1 MVKKEKLLVA
11 GVLFIA
17 VLFFGLLAVFLGQD
31 ANWDLR
37 NYHYYNA
44 YAFLNDRYALDL
56 LPSQMPYFYNP
67 LIDVP
72 FFYLSL
78 ALSAKQTAFALGA
91 VQGINFVLL
100 FFIAFSVLAI
110 KNNLHK
116 AVVSFLIAFLG
127 MIGSGSLAQLGTVFG
142 DNITSIG
149 VFLSLL
155 LVVRYYKL
163 LYQSSVFHAVV
174 FSMLFALPAGMAFG
188 LKLPSVIY
196 AVGLCFGLLFAG
208 YTPSALRKNERLRC
222 RKSLKYS
229 RYSCETCS
237 SHSSHFCLVSQFYIR
252 SKRRFLVSFTF
263 GIGVLIG
270 AAITFAHWGIFLYHN
285 FDSPLFPYFNNIFQS
300 SFAPLSSA
308 RDTQF
313 IPKSASDFFLMPFL
327 FTIEPLRVGEIP
339 WRDFRIVIFYALF
352 LLVLFCKFFKK
363 CKSTHRNITLPFQ
376 ANYVLAVF
384 AISYIAWLFLF
395 SIYRYAVPIEMI
407 AGLLIVIVVD
417 FLPLKKIA
425 KLSLIG
431 VLFIVVCAS
440 IIPGN
445 WDRRSSWLER
455 VVEIEFDSSSSQLFA
470 SPLNTVVLMAGW
482 EPYSHVIPLFPKE
495 TAFVRI
501 QSNFSLPDKPHGIN
515 EILHDRIQN
524 HKNLNGRFYSL
535 IPEHQL
541 DVMEEALS
549 NFNLALDRSSCSN
562 VIDKLFNN
570 SVLVLCGLKI
580 M

>member
-174 FSMLFALPAGMAFG
+174 FSILFALLGGMPFC
-188 LKLPSVIY
+188 LKLP
-196 AVGLCFGLLFAG
+196 
-208 YTPSALRKNERLRC
+208 
-222 RKSLKYS
+222 
-229 RYSCETCS
+229 
-237 SHSSHFCLVSQFYIR
+237 
-252 SKRRFLVSFTF
+252 FLVFAF
-263 GIGVLIG
+263 GV
-270 AAITFAHWGIFLYHN
+270 
-285 FDSPLFPYFNNIFQS
+285 
-300 SFAPLSSA
+300 
-308 RDTQF
+308 
-313 IPKSASDFFLMPFL
+313 
-327 FTIEPLRVGEIP
+327 
-339 WRDFRIVIFYALF
+339 
-352 LLVLFCKFFKK
+352 
-363 CKSTHRNITLPFQ
+363 
-376 ANYVLAVF
+376 
-384 AISYIAWLFLF
+384 
-395 SIYRYAVPIEMI
+395 
-407 AGLLIVIVVD
+407 
-417 FLPLKKIA
+417 
-425 KLSLIG
+425 
-431 VLFIVVCAS
+431 
-440 IIPGN
+440 
-445 WDRRSSWLER
+445 
-455 VVEIEFDSSSSQLFA
+455 
-470 SPLNTVVLMAGW
+470 
-482 EPYSHVIPLFPKE
+482 
-495 TAFVRI
+495 
-501 QSNFSLPDKPHGIN
+501 
-515 EILHDRIQN
+515 
-524 HKNLNGRFYSL
+524 
-535 IPEHQL
+535 
-541 DVMEEALS
+541 
-549 NFNLALDRSSCSN
+549 
-562 VIDKLFNN
+562 
-570 SVLVLCGLKI
+570 
-580 M
+580 